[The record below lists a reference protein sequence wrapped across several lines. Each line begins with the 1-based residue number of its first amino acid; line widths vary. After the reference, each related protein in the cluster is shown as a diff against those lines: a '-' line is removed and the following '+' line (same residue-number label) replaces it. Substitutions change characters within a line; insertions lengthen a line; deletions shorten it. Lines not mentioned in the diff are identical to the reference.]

1 MSNEYVTTVAPGGAV
16 ITELAPPPPA
26 PPRPRLVVTAIVA
39 DVAHQAQAVVT
50 AALDDVT
57 CKIGTVLTVTAELR
71 SPVDGAVIPLSDSFR
86 LPLRARDGR
95 EEVLLAAMVYGVV
108 QIVAPMDQSGVWKVT
123 EQTIN
128 EGLPEAMHMACA
140 GLTLF
145 VFK

>member
-1 MSNEYVTTVAPGGAV
+1 MPNQYVTTTLPSGAIVTEIAPS
-16 ITELAPPPPA
+16 PA
-26 PPRPRLVVTAIVA
+26 APRPLLAITGIVA
-39 DVAHQAQAVVT
+39 DTEHQGQARI
-50 AALDDVT
+50 APALDDVT

-86 LPLRARDGR
+86 MSLRARDGR
-95 EEVLLAAMVYGVV
+95 EEVLLASMVYGVV
-108 QIVAPMDQSGVWKVT
+108 RIIAPMDQSGVWKVT

-128 EGLPEAMHMACA
+128 EGLPEIVHMAFA